1 METTASSDM
10 DPIASKY
17 SYWKRILHKFQS
29 RRDMPFRRK
38 FFVGY
43 DLHGNT
49 YWEFTIDGN
58 MQRLRRKLE
67 PYEEKLFK
75 ADYFET
81 VPPQWLQWLRRTRNE
96 APTLQELINDQIRQQ
111 RIKILAQ
118 QADQRWYLEKQRL
131 EEQQQ
136 LKLQAELQKV
146 EAEKIKF
153 EEESRKIQQKA
164 AESETKPQT
173 KVETKPE
180 TNPWTEADA
189 QAKSGDSPIESAFLK
204 PRK

>member
-1 METTASSDM
+1 M

-17 SYWKRILHKFQS
+17 PYWKRILHKFQS
-29 RRDMPFRRK
+29 RRDIPFRRK

-67 PYEEKLFK
+67 PFEEKLFK

-81 VPPQWLQWLRRTRNE
+81 VPPQWLQWLRRTRYD
-96 APTLQELINDQIRQQ
+96 APTLQELTNDQIRQQ

-118 QADQRWYLEKQRL
+118 QADRKWYMEKERL
-131 EEQQQ
+131 EQEQQ
-136 LKLQAELQKV
+136 LKLLAELKKV
-146 EAEKIKF
+146 QDENNAF
-153 EEESRKIQQKA
+153 EEEARKAKESAQQPTPESA
-164 AESETKPQT
+164 AQESKPD
-173 KVETKPE
+173 
-180 TNPWTEADA
+180 PWAQADA
-189 QAKSGDSPIESAFLK
+189 QAKSEDSPIESAFLK